1 MWTCGEVKKQGWS
14 NLSKSL
20 WTGVLITLVFLFI
33 SGFFAY
39 GQNFVSMMKM
49 RLQFT
54 GDMSS
59 MEDLQYYLS
68 NYGTNSS
75 ALMNSSSVM
84 LLNLLSSLLGLLSLA
99 ATFLLINPVSV
110 GYSRWFLTNR
120 REGEKADFNLLFSS
134 FRQGSYAGILAGT
147 AWVTLWTL
155 IWSLVA
161 GLCFIPFYVVII
173 AAIFSIIM
181 TAGTYAGSGVSMDQ
195 SVLVDKLMSI
205 APGLIIAFVIAL
217 LVGIA
222 GYLAIIINR
231 KYAYFFTSF
240 ILAENPTIGAK
251 NALDLSKR
259 MTQGMKGRLFVLD
272 LSFIGW
278 WLLSS
283 LTCGI
288 LSLGVMPYTYAA
300 YTEVYMSRKAE
311 QNI

>member
-39 GQNFVSMMKM
+39 GQNFISTYKL
-49 RLQFT
+49 RLQFS
-54 GDMSS
+54 GNMSS
-59 MEDLQYYLS
+59 MEDLKSYLS

-75 ALMNSSSVM
+75 ALMNSSSIM
-84 LLNLLSSLLGLLSLA
+84 LLNLMSSLLGLLSLA
-99 ATFLLINPVSV
+99 ATFLLINPISV

-120 REGEKADFNLLFSS
+120 REGDKAEFNLLFSS
-134 FRQGSYAGILAGT
+134 FRQGSYTGILAGT
-147 AWVTLWTL
+147 AWMTLWTL
-155 IWSLVA
+155 IWSLVG
-161 GLCFIPFYVVII
+161 GLFFIPLYIVII
-173 AAIFSIIM
+173 VGIFSVVFA
-181 TAGTYAGSGVSMDQ
+181 AGTYAGSGVTMDQ
-195 SVLVDKLMSI
+195 SVFMDKLTGI
-205 APGLIIAFVIAL
+205 APGLIIAFVIVL

-222 GYLAIIINR
+222 GYLAIVINR
-231 KYAYFFTSF
+231 KYAYFFTTF

-259 MTQGMKGRLFVLD
+259 MTQGMKGHLFVLD

-288 LSLGVMPYTYAA
+288 LSLGVVPYTYAA
-300 YTEVYMSRKAE
+300 YTEVYMRRKAE

>member
-33 SGFFAY
+33 SGFFSY
-39 GQNFVSMMKM
+39 GQNFISMMKM
-49 RLQFT
+49 RLQFS
-54 GDMSS
+54 GNMNS
-59 MEDLQYYLS
+59 MEDLKSFFS
-68 NYGTNSS
+68 NYYANSS
-75 ALMNSSSVM
+75 ALRQSSNM
-84 LLNLLSSLLGLLSLA
+84 ILINLLSSLLGFLSLA

-134 FRQGSYAGILAGT
+134 FRQGSYAGIIAGT
-147 AWVTLWTL
+147 AWVTLWTM
-155 IWSLVA
+155 IWSLVG
-161 GLCFIPFYVVII
+161 GLCFIPLYIVII
-173 AAIFSIIM
+173 VGIFSVVF

-195 SVLVDKLMSI
+195 NVFMDKLASI
-205 APGLIIAFVIAL
+205 APGLIIAFVIVL
-217 LVGIA
+217 LLGIA
-222 GYLAIIINR
+222 GYIAITLNR

-259 MTQGMKGRLFVLD
+259 MTKGMKGRLFILD